1 MLKNMCRVC
10 GRYAAYKKSLRIFEN
25 KHMLWSIQLLTGL
38 ILENTSCLP
47 DLICICCQTE
57 LREAIRFSERV
68 IAAQQQLLSA
78 LTEEELQNVSEE
90 YKVAVMEYASSSN
103 HSLINKITSETQSEP
118 TAITEEEP
126 VADEEL
132 VIKIQAEEQE
142 ILIEENSQNDGLL
155 EYNIKID
162 DELIRQAAETQDVD
176 TFEVFE
182 APTKEQQR
190 NELIDDTNEKPITED
205 YILPD
210 KNLDEECAVLDRVLN
225 DEIAAQS
232 EGKKKRG
239 RKRIGNLIFVCDEC
253 GNHISGRMAFE
264 LHCRRHRGD
273 KQFECD
279 VCQDRF
285 CTSSELKR
293 HIRRH
298 TGERPFGCQYC
309 GRCFTD
315 YSTRLKHE
323 RTHTNERPYVCTSCG
338 KAFTTAYILK
348 NHMLIHSG
356 ERAFSCELCKKTF
369 MRQTH
374 LATHCRSRTHERNLE
389 QENQKKKTKN
399 SGRRLLRCVLCGKNT
414 ARQNALIIFKNNDI
428 LYGIQ
433 VLTGLILENAK
444 CLPELICSSCQKEL
458 REAIAFCDKVIAT
471 QQELLLAL
479 TEDELKEY
487 KTVVDEQ
494 AVNSCEKSIDRN
506 STEAQDDLIEE
517 SIIETN
523 LIADDIII
531 EEQDKHDHLLEY
543 DIIINDDTVVQEAEI
558 DVRTLETIENFTDED
573 QYVLVNEPDGNTSRG
588 DYMLCE
594 KEWSDEGII
603 LTKEVNDD
611 ETVEPQNTI
620 KNKRGRKRHGNLMF
634 ICNECGINISGRV
647 AFDLHC
653 RRHRGE
659 KQFECTNC
667 QSRFCTSSELKSHM
681 RRHTGERPFPCRY
694 CDRYFADNSTR
705 IKHERTHTNE
715 RPYACDTCGKAFT
728 TTYILKNHM
737 LTHSGERAFSCEP
750 CNKTFRRHT
759 HLVTHFRSRA
769 HKRKRDRQSKEML
782 STS

>member
-103 HSLINKITSETQSEP
+103 HPLINKISSEP

-126 VADEEL
+126 AANEEL
-132 VIKIQAEEQE
+132 VVKIQTEEQE
-142 ILIEENSQNDGLL
+142 ILIEEHNQNDDLL

-162 DELIRQAAETQDVD
+162 DELIRQAAESQDVD
-176 TFEVFE
+176 TFEILE
-182 APTKEQQR
+182 ASTKEQQQ
-190 NELIDDTNEKPITED
+190 NELLDDANENSITED
-205 YILPD
+205 FILPD
-210 KNLDEECAVLDRVLN
+210 KDLDEECAVLDRVLN

-239 RKRIGNLIFVCDEC
+239 RKRIGSLIFVCDEC

-356 ERAFSCELCKKTF
+356 ERAFKCELCNKTF
-369 MRQTH
+369 LRQTH
-374 LATHCRSRTHERNLE
+374 LSTHCRSRAHERNLE
-389 QENQKKKTKN
+389 QQTQKKKTK
-399 SGRRLLRCVLCGKNT
+399 S
-414 ARQNALIIFKNNDI
+414 
-428 LYGIQ
+428 
-433 VLTGLILENAK
+433 
-444 CLPELICSSCQKEL
+444 
-458 REAIAFCDKVIAT
+458 
-471 QQELLLAL
+471 
-479 TEDELKEY
+479 
-487 KTVVDEQ
+487 
-494 AVNSCEKSIDRN
+494 
-506 STEAQDDLIEE
+506 
-517 SIIETN
+517 
-523 LIADDIII
+523 
-531 EEQDKHDHLLEY
+531 
-543 DIIINDDTVVQEAEI
+543 
-558 DVRTLETIENFTDED
+558 
-573 QYVLVNEPDGNTSRG
+573 
-588 DYMLCE
+588 
-594 KEWSDEGII
+594 
-603 LTKEVNDD
+603 
-611 ETVEPQNTI
+611 
-620 KNKRGRKRHGNLMF
+620 
-634 ICNECGINISGRV
+634 
-647 AFDLHC
+647 
-653 RRHRGE
+653 
-659 KQFECTNC
+659 
-667 QSRFCTSSELKSHM
+667 
-681 RRHTGERPFPCRY
+681 
-694 CDRYFADNSTR
+694 
-705 IKHERTHTNE
+705 
-715 RPYACDTCGKAFT
+715 
-728 TTYILKNHM
+728 
-737 LTHSGERAFSCEP
+737 
-750 CNKTFRRHT
+750 
-759 HLVTHFRSRA
+759 
-769 HKRKRDRQSKEML
+769 
-782 STS
+782 